1 MHTQKMK
8 MGGGTK
14 KKGFGVQNVFI
25 MSDTTSKIKQQKYQC
40 VGSRKWLNWKDSKY
54 TAKVLNYLMDVF
66 KQN

>member
-1 MHTQKMK
+1 
-8 MGGGTK
+8 
-14 KKGFGVQNVFI
+14 VFI